1 MTLQFHPQAKGNTQS
16 GHDHGEM
23 IAKMAKRCESVTR
36 YFVLAPAAD
45 HRARALCQKSR
56 LSLRKYKGY

>member
-1 MTLQFHPQAKGNTQS
+1 MTSQFHPPAKGNTQS

-23 IAKMAKRCESVTR
+23 IAKGCESVAI

-45 HRARALCQKSR
+45 HRAHALCQKKVVF
-56 LSLRKYKGY
+56 L